1 MIAINLLPAEKK
13 RLGVGSKPVVPIT
26 VSLIFLAV
34 SVMALALYFSYF
46 EKNIQKSIQDK
57 DKEIAQVKKESAE
70 YDKLLANLNSKK
82 SLLTEVKSI
91 EQKSNILY
99 QTLQVLKESTP
110 PDVQY
115 NSLTLNEEEEN
126 NIVIAGSASSPRAAA
141 RFRTFFDS
149 VSWVKSALL
158 SSITIG
164 DDGIVQFSLTLT
176 SGDLEK
182 K

>member
-13 RLGVGSKPVVPIT
+13 RLGVGSKPVVPI
-26 VSLIFLAV
+26 VVALVFLAV
-34 SVMALALYFSYF
+34 GVLALALYLGHL
-46 EKNIQKSIQDK
+46 EKNVQKSIQAK

-70 YDKLLANLNSKK
+70 YDKLLEKLNSMK

-91 EQKSNILY
+91 EQKSNVLN

-110 PDVQY
+110 PDIQY
-115 NSLTLNEEEEN
+115 NSLTLNKELEN

-149 VSWVKSALL
+149 VDWIKSASL
-158 SSITIG
+158 SSLTIG
-164 DDGIVQFSLTLT
+164 DDGIAQFSLTLT
-176 SGDLEK
+176 AGDIEK